1 MHVVHED
8 VVTPR
13 MHTVGFA
20 WREDLE
26 RSFPSWLLHPRV
38 YESFEVPAV
47 DRLGYR
53 LYESWLGQ
61 RVGPPLARASRMLRP
76 NRRAA
81 A

>member
-26 RSFPSWLLHPRV
+26 QAFPSWLWHPRV
-38 YESFEVPAV
+38 YESFDVPAV
-47 DRLGYR
+47 DRIGYR

-61 RVGPPLARASRMLRP
+61 RVGPPLARAYRALRP